1 MNPVATAARPSAARD
16 PKLGEPFLFVAFG
29 ATGDLMQRKLL
40 PALFRLVARG
50 TVKPPYRILGIGR
63 KEEGGDAGF
72 RAAARQALIE
82 CGLGKDRAQLDS
94 FVACLDYQAVPSFE
108 RESYARLAQ
117 RVEALDRAHALGG
130 NRVFYLALPPQAFES
145 TIRALGEAGLNSG
158 PGFARL
164 VIEKPFG
171 RDIESARALNA
182 LCHRWFDENQIYRID
197 HYLGKE
203 TVQNLLVFRFANSL
217 FEPLWSRDR
226 IEQVQITVAEEL
238 GVETRA
244 EYYDRAGATR
254 DMVQN
259 HLIQLLAL
267 TAMEPPS
274 RFDAEA
280 IRNEKVKVLRSLEPI
295 AESDVV
301 FGQYARGVVKGSDV
315 RGYREEEGVAADSR
329 TETFCALRLRVAN
342 WRWQG
347 VPFYLRSGKRM
358 PRRQSQIV
366 ISFRC
371 PPVAMFQPFGTCAV
385 SSNQLV
391 ITIQPN
397 EGFDL
402 HFEVKA
408 PDEPFRMRT
417 ERMHFRY
424 HEAYESLPEAY
435 ETLLLDV
442 VEGDPTLF
450 VRADEVE
457 ASWELFSPLL
467 ESTTRPIQPY
477 AAGSWGPAAAEALP
491 AREGLRWVS
500 R

>member
-1 MNPVATAARPSAARD
+1 MTPTTD
-16 PKLGEPFLFVAFG
+16 QPFLFVAFG

-40 PALFRLVARG
+40 PALFRLAERG
-50 TVKPPYRILGIGR
+50 LVHRSYRILGIGR
-63 KEEGGDAGF
+63 AKDFDDAAF
-72 RAAARQALIE
+72 RKSSAEALKGAGIPAGSPRVREFLAALH
-82 CGLGKDRAQLDS
+82 
-94 FVACLDYQAVPSFE
+94 YQAVPDFSAA
-108 RESYARLAQ
+108 SYAKLGERMD
-117 RVEALDRAHALGG
+117 ALDREAGLES
-130 NRVFYLALPPQAFES
+130 NRIFYLALPPQAFEP
-145 TIRALGEAGLNSG
+145 TISALGEAGHNRAR
-158 PGFARL
+158 GFVRL

-171 RDIESARALNA
+171 RDLVSARELNE
-182 LCHRWFDENQIYRID
+182 LCHRWFSEQQIYRID

-217 FEPLWSRDR
+217 FEPVWSRDR

-244 EYYDRAGATR
+244 QYYDHAGALR

-259 HLIQLLAL
+259 HLIQLLTL
-267 TAMEPPS
+267 TAMEPPAK
-274 RFDAEA
+274 FDAEA
-280 IRNEKVKVLRSLEPI
+280 IRNEKVKVLRSMEPLR
-295 AESDVV
+295 EEDVV
-301 FGQYARGVVKGSDV
+301 FGQYAAGVVDATDV
-315 RGYREEEGVAADSR
+315 RGYLEEEGVAPKSR
-329 TETFCALRLRVAN
+329 TETYCALRMSIAN

-358 PRRQSQIV
+358 PRRSSQIT

-371 PPVAMFQPFGTCAV
+371 PPVAMFQPFGSCAV
-385 SSNQLV
+385 SPNQLV
-391 ITIQPN
+391 ITVQPD

-408 PDEPFRMRT
+408 PDEPLRMRT

-424 HEAYESLPEAY
+424 HDSFDTLPEAY

-442 VEGDPTLF
+442 LQGDPTLF

-467 ESTTRPIQPY
+467 EPSKRAIHSY
-477 AAGSWGPAAAEALP
+477 SAGSWGPPAADALP
-491 AREGLRWVS
+491 AREGVRWANK
-500 R
+500 

>member
-1 MNPVATAARPSAARD
+1 MTPTTD
-16 PKLGEPFLFVAFG
+16 QPFLFVAFG

-40 PALFRLVARG
+40 PALFRLAERG
-50 TVKPPYRILGIGR
+50 LVHSSFRILGIGR
-63 KEEGGDAGF
+63 SKDFDDEAF
-72 RAAARQALIE
+72 RASSADALKSAGIKSDSPRWREFLSALHYQCVADFSAASY
-82 CGLGKDRAQLDS
+82 AQLG
-94 FVACLDYQAVPSFE
+94 
-108 RESYARLAQ
+108 Q
-117 RVEALDRAHALGG
+117 RVDALDREAGLES
-130 NRVFYLALPPQAFES
+130 NRIFYLALPPQAFEP
-145 TIRALGEAGLNSG
+145 TISALGNAGLNQG
-158 PGFARL
+158 RGFVRL

-171 RDIESARALNA
+171 RDLASARALNA
-182 LCHRWFDENQIYRID
+182 LCHRWFSEEQIYRID

-217 FEPLWSRDR
+217 FEPVWSRDR

-244 EYYDRAGATR
+244 QYYDQAGALR

-267 TAMEPPS
+267 TAMEPPA
-274 RFDAEA
+274 RFDAES
-280 IRNEKVKVLRSLEPI
+280 IRNEKVKVLRSMEPLQ
-295 AESDVV
+295 EDDVV
-301 FGQYARGVVKGSDV
+301 FGQYASGVVDATDV
-315 RGYREEEGVAADSR
+315 RGYLEEGGVGKNSR
-329 TETFCALRLRVAN
+329 TETYCALRMSVAN

-347 VPFYLRSGKRM
+347 VPFYLRSGKRL
-358 PRRQSQIV
+358 PRRSSQIT

-391 ITIQPN
+391 ITVQPD

-408 PDEPFRMRT
+408 PDEPLRMRT

-424 HEAYESLPEAY
+424 HDTFDTLPEAY

-442 VEGDPTLF
+442 MQGDPTLF

-467 ESTTRPIQPY
+467 EPSKRTIHPY
-477 AAGSWGPAAAEALP
+477 SAGSWGPTAADLLP
-491 AREGLRWVS
+491 AREGLRWGS
-500 R
+500 K